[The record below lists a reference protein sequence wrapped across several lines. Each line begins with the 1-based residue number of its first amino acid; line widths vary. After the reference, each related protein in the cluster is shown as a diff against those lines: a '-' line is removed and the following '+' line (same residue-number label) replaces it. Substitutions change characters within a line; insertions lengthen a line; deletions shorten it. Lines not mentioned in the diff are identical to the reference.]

1 MTFLSPSLL
10 WFIAA
15 ISIPIAIHLLS
26 RLKQNKVEFST
37 IRFIKELETSS
48 IRKVQI
54 QKMIIL
60 LLRVLCIIC
69 LVMMMAQPVTQGFM
83 PGWLAAEQDSK
94 LVIVLDNSAS
104 MSVKDGERTFLERSK
119 NTAMAIIPL
128 FKDETIITISQTC
141 PPTVSYT
148 HLRAHET

>member
-15 ISIPIAIHLLS
+15 ISIPIAVHLLS

-69 LVMMMAQPVTQGFM
+69 LVMMMAHPLLKVSCLV
-83 PGWLAAEQDSK
+83 GWQQNRIQSW
-94 LVIVLDNSAS
+94 
-104 MSVKDGERTFLERSK
+104 
-119 NTAMAIIPL
+119 
-128 FKDETIITISQTC
+128 
-141 PPTVSYT
+141 
-148 HLRAHET
+148 